1 VNQARLALLGMG
13 MIFLGF
19 VVVVLGASLGS
30 GGSSSTG
37 GFILIG
43 PFPIVFGSGPN
54 SGMLAT
60 VGLVITVAVVA
71 FYLITLLL
79 WRSGRRREYE
89 DGAKSE

>member
-1 VNQARLALLGMG
+1 MNQARLALLGMS

-19 VVVVLGASLGS
+19 VVVFLGASLGP

-89 DGAKSE
+89 DGVESE

>member
-1 VNQARLALLGMG
+1 MNQARLALLGMG

-19 VVVVLGASLGS
+19 VVVVLGASLG

>member
-1 VNQARLALLGMG
+1 VNQAQLTLLGVG
-13 MIFLGF
+13 IVFVGF
-19 VVVVLGASLGS
+19 VVVALGASQGS
-30 GGSSSTG
+30 DGSASIG

-71 FYLITLLL
+71 FYLISLLL
-79 WRSGRRREYE
+79 WRSGRRGELRA
-89 DGAKSE
+89 DAQSE